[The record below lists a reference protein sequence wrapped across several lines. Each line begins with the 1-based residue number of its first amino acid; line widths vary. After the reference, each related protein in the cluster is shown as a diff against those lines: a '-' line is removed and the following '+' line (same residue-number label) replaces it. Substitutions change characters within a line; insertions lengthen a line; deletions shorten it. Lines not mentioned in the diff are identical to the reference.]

1 MRKLYEV
8 LVSLLVKIISA
19 LPDDDKEEVFNN
31 LIEHSSRLRMQA
43 RKQYYSPTVLTD
55 SRFEIKDI
63 RRAIKRAR
71 SLSPNSKIYLLS
83 DIAISSKFRDIEY
96 LDSIEAVNDDTNE
109 SAPVFVCVYESD
121 EKLLGVLKEIN
132 QIPNARFVMPG
143 VYYPTARYFH
153 RNDIA
158 RDTLIEDSKIN
169 KPKFE
174 VGDFENIIQALEITR
189 HIPGDYVEIGV
200 YQGRS
205 AHLALNYMSR
215 ANLQRKS
222 FFLDVFEGFTYD
234 KAQSSSD
241 LIWKNTHQDTSFQ
254 NVQEFL
260 AEFNNVQVI
269 KSNIITDELP
279 EEVEQI
285 SVCCIDVDLQEAVNA
300 AINKVS
306 TKIAKGGLII
316 LEDQGHTPPLGGAYL
331 ATCEFLDS
339 ATAKSF
345 VPIHMASGQM
355 ILVKTE

>member
-1 MRKLYEV
+1 MRKLYES
-8 LVSLLVKIISA
+8 LVSLIIKIILA
-19 LPDDDKEEVFNN
+19 LPDDDKEKVFNN
-31 LIEHSSRLRMQA
+31 LIDHSSRLRIQA
-43 RKQYYSPTVLTD
+43 RKQYYSTTVLTD

-63 RRAIKRAR
+63 RRAINRAR

-83 DIAISSKFRDIEY
+83 DITLSPKFKDIEY
-96 LDSIEAVNDDTNE
+96 LDNIDAINFDTNK
-109 SAPVFVCVYESD
+109 SSPVFVCVYESD
-121 EKLLGVLKEIN
+121 EKLIEILREIN

-158 RDTLIEDSKIN
+158 RDTLIEDSKID

-189 HIPGDYVEIGV
+189 HIPGDYLEIGV

-215 ANLQRKS
+215 AKLERRS

-260 AEFNNVQVI
+260 AEFNNAQVI
-269 KSNIITDELP
+269 KNNIITDELP
-279 EEVEQI
+279 REIEQI

-300 AINKVS
+300 AINKVAS
-306 TKIAKGGLII
+306 KIAKGGLII

-331 ATCEFLDS
+331 ATCNFLDS
-339 ATAKSF
+339 DAAKSF

-355 ILVKTE
+355 ILIKTD